1 MNNINLYNN
10 CGKYVTTDRKH
21 YIDIDLSGVNQHCN
35 GYTTYVDVSTFDNS
49 PTIVDIED
57 KHTINIKIEQAASNP
72 LIKDLAESINDNAQ
86 SIVTINKDLTNV
98 NNNIQAIDKRV
109 DELDEYTHLIT
120 NDIHTIVA
128 DEVKQELINVDLMTG
143 SEIKSYVDEAI
154 VSVDVTEQL
163 KDYALKTYVDEAIQ
177 SVDVTEQLQDYAL
190 KTYVDEAVQSVDV
203 TEQLADYALKSYVDE
218 KIAEIDITDQLEDF
232 VDASTF
238 EESEMATA
246 QLFAIINDDLVYK
259 QDKAEMMIYSQLS
272 YVDKQDNAIRHYAEK
287 TYLPIK
293 DYEE

>member
-1 MNNINLYNN
+1 MLKKQSSQDKMNNINLYNN

-21 YIDIDLSGVNQHCN
+21 YIDIDLSGTNQHRN

-72 LIKDLAESINDNAQ
+72 LIKDLAESINENAQ
-86 SIVTINKDLTNV
+86 SIVTLNKDLTNV
-98 NNNIQAIDKRV
+98 NNNVQEINKRV
-109 DELDEYTHLIT
+109 EELDEYTHHIT

-154 VSVDVTEQL
+154 
-163 KDYALKTYVDEAIQ
+163 EA
-177 SVDVTEQLQDYAL
+177 
-190 KTYVDEAVQSVDV
+190 VDV
-203 TEQLADYALKSYVDE
+203 TEQLADYALKTYVDE
-218 KIAEIDITDQLEDF
+218 KISEIEVPGGGQQEGI
-232 VDASTF
+232 DASTF

-246 QLFAIINDDLVYK
+246 QLFAIINDDLIYK

-272 YVDKQDNAIRHYAEK
+272 YVDSQDNAIRKYAEK